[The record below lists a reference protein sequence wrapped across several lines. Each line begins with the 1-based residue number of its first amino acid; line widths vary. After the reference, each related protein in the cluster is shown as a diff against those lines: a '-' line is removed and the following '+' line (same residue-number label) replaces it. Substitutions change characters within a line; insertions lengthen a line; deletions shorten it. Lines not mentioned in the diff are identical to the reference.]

1 MSVRVKNVIRGG
13 EGASPLEK
21 KLHQC
26 YLVLFLLAFAA
37 ANGFLALRLAACS
50 CAELWHPAVWESY
63 FDHPPIVL
71 LNVLPAVLLVAL
83 GYFLTRRAWAA
94 YLISAVP
101 AIGLSLVNYYKIQLR
116 GDPFLASD
124 LRLIRTAGGILSH
137 YRLDLSRVVLV
148 AVGCAGL
155 MLLYAIFLMPNGWRG
170 WKKRLAGTVACLALM
185 PLLYAQVYMSP
196 AIYSETVNYDAI
208 DNEWSEVQV
217 FISRGFWYPFIRSVS
232 KAFPSPPEGYSARGA
247 EEALAAYTDADIS
260 PEKKVQVVSVM
271 LEAFADFTD
280 YPMLA
285 AQPRVAALYEPLH
298 ELEAECVSGDL
309 LTNIFAGGT
318 VDTEWGFL
326 TGYSHHSEF
335 RGAVDSYV
343 RYFGA
348 QGYDTVYHHPGY
360 GWFYNRNNINQY
372 LGFDESVFTENGF
385 GALVDP
391 ETAPIRSDAVLF
403 DYLLAELD
411 ARTPEQPPLF
421 SFSVSYQ
428 NHGPYDDANR
438 PTGALTAAETGWSS
452 ESVSILNNYFD
463 GVADTIAELRRF
475 TGELE
480 RLDRPVVLVVFGD
493 HKPWLGNDASVYQE
507 LGVSFDLSTVEG
519 FYNYYATPYLIWANR
534 AAKETLG
541 SDFTGDGGDMS
552 PCFLMTEL
560 FDRCGWEG
568 PAFLQ
573 LARATRAVTPLAHAQ
588 GLFLVDGAMA
598 EKTALPEDILERY
611 LQYRRA
617 EYWRETRGLRG

>member
-26 YLVLFLLAFAA
+26 YLVLFLLVFAA

-50 CAELWHPAVWESY
+50 CAELWHPAVWKSY

-101 AIGLSLVNYYKIQLR
+101 AIALALVNYYKIQLR

-124 LRLIRTAGGILSH
+124 FGLIRTAGGILGH
-137 YRLDLSRVVLV
+137 YHLDLSRVVLV

-155 MLLYAIFLMPNGWRG
+155 MLLWCVFFMPNGWRG
-170 WKKRLAGTVACLALM
+170 RKKRLAGTIVCLALM
-185 PLLYAQVYMSP
+185 PLLYTQVYMSP
-196 AIYSETVNYDAI
+196 ALYAKTVNLDGI
-208 DNEWSEVQV
+208 NSPWSEVEV
-217 FISRGFWYPFIRSVS
+217 FVSRGFWYPFLRSVS
-232 KAFPSPPEGYSARGA
+232 KAFPSPPEGYNAREAEAVLSAY
-247 EEALAAYTDADIS
+247 EDADIS
-260 PEKKVQVVSVM
+260 PEKRVSVVGVM
-271 LEAFADFTD
+271 LEAFADLTD
-280 YPMLA
+280 YPTLS

-298 ELEAECVSGDL
+298 TLEAESVSGNL

-318 VDTEWGFL
+318 VDSEWGFL
-326 TGYSHHSEF
+326 TGYSHHSDF
-335 RGAVDSYV
+335 RGPVDSYV
-343 RYFGA
+343 RYFNT
-348 QGYDTVYHHPGY
+348 QGYDTVYRHPGY
-360 GWFYNRNNINQY
+360 GWFYNRSNINEY

-403 DYLLAELD
+403 DYLLSELD

-438 PTGALTAAETGWSS
+438 PTGALTAAETGRSS

-463 GVADTIAELRRF
+463 GIADTITELRRF
-475 TGELE
+475 VDG
-480 RLDRPVVLVVFGD
+480 LDRLESPVVLVVFGD

-507 LGVSFDLSTVEG
+507 LGVSFDFSTVEG
-519 FYNYYATPYLIWANR
+519 FYNYYSTPYLIWANR
-534 AAKETLG
+534 VAKETLG
-541 SDFTGDGGDMS
+541 NNFTGDGGDIS

-560 FDRCGWEG
+560 FDRCGWVG

-588 GLFLVDGAMA
+588 GLFLVDGAMV
-598 EKTALPEDILERY
+598 EKTALPQDILERY